1 MLDYELTAAE
11 KPSAEVPAPDMP
23 EESADDGNAGHINTA
38 SGMEYCMNDTGFYK
52 EMLGTFIS
60 ESPVKREQ
68 LEAALKSED
77 TKQYTVQIHGLKSTS
92 KTIGAVMLPD
102 MALKLELAGKEGRFD
117 DIKLGHAEVMK
128 EYEAVLSEA
137 EGLIKTL

>member
-1 MLDYELTAAE
+1 
-11 KPSAEVPAPDMP
+11 
-23 EESADDGNAGHINTA
+23 
-38 SGMEYCMNDTGFYK
+38 
-52 EMLGTFIS
+52 MLGTFIS

-68 LEAALKSED
+68 LEATLKSED